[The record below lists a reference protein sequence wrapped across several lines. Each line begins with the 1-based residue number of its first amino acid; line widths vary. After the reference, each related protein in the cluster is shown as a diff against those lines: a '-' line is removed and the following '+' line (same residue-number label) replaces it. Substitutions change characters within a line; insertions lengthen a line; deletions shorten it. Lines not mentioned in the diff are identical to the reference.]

1 MEKVIVETQEEFEEV
16 VKKIKEKEKCKCKIK
31 KLHTEYKTIVTK
43 EIGIKKEKLI
53 CLEFSTKNAITFKE
67 FMKGFEEKLTERR

>member
-31 KLHTEYKTIVTK
+31 KLHADYKTISLK
-43 EIGIKKEKLI
+43 EVGIKKEKLI
-53 CLEFSTKNAITFKE
+53 CYV
-67 FMKGFEEKLTERR
+67 

>member
-31 KLHTEYKTIVTK
+31 KMHTEYKTIVIK

-67 FMKGFEEKLTERR
+67 FMKGFEEKLTERL

>member
-31 KLHTEYKTIVTK
+31 KLHTEYKTIVIK

-67 FMKGFEEKLTERR
+67 FVSNHTPKGVGF